1 MEPQYV
7 INVFLQGRNSGS
19 REFAEGVWEHI
30 GGAAGANAL
39 CEQASRV
46 LAD

>member
-1 MEPQYV
+1 MKPQYV
-7 INVFLQGRNSGS
+7 INVFWQGRNSGS
-19 REFAEGVWEHI
+19 REPVEGIWEHI

-39 CEQASRV
+39 CEQASHL

>member
-1 MEPQYV
+1 M
-7 INVFLQGRNSGS
+7 INVFLQGRNAGS
-19 REFAEGVWEHI
+19 MELAQSVWERI

-39 CEQASRV
+39 CEQASHV